1 MQEQNEIIEMLRV
14 SAEEYVPAQTAAR
27 ARGHAIEAPTLI
39 DRAQWAQIADMGWLG
54 LNLPETLGGSGLG
67 VHAAATLCEV
77 FGRYLYAQP
86 YIGAALLPAHL
97 LAQAHGHPLQ
107 AQWCDELISGRVP
120 FAVAWQEA
128 AADFRSRAEGVRLE
142 QGVLN
147 GCKRFV
153 VAVEDDAVLLV
164 SACSADRNVLVA
176 VQANA
181 PGLSIQRLATA
192 QGNLCEVHFK
202 DVLPLHRQALIE
214 DVECE
219 AALEGMLALGRVA
232 ASAQLAGLARGCLD
246 KTIQYVSQRVQ
257 FGRAMGS
264 FQSVAHRCVDHYLG
278 VQLATVAWQDA
289 VLVLEG
295 GADEATAQFKV
306 CAAKARCTDVALE
319 MGRLGVQLHGAM
331 GFTEEADIGMY
342 LRGAMQYGS
351 WLGGSRELR
360 RQFLPLFL
368 NTHHQAE
375 AAHD

>member
-1 MQEQNEIIEMLRV
+1 MQEQNEIIEMMRA
-14 SAEEYVPAQTAAR
+14 SAEEYVATQTVAQV
-27 ARGHAIEAPTLI
+27 RGRAIEAPTLI

-54 LNLPETLGGSGLG
+54 LNLPEMLGGTGLG
-67 VHAAATLCEV
+67 AHAAATLCEV
-77 FGRYLYAQP
+77 FGRHLYAQP
-86 YIGAALLPAHL
+86 YIGAALLPAQL
-97 LAQAHGHPLQ
+97 LAQAHAHPLQ

-120 FAVAWQEA
+120 FVVAWQEA
-128 AADFRSRAEGVRLE
+128 AADFSIRAEGVRLE
-142 QGVLN
+142 QGILN

-153 VAVEDDAVLLV
+153 VAVEEDAVLLV
-164 SACSADRNVLVA
+164 SAAGNNRTVLVA

-181 PGLSIQRLATA
+181 PGVSILRFATA

-202 DVLPLHRQALIE
+202 DVLPVHQQALIE
-214 DVECE
+214 GAECD
-219 AALEGMLALGRVA
+219 AALQGMLALGRVA

-264 FQSVAHRCVDHYLG
+264 FQSVAHRCVDQHLG

-289 VLVLEG
+289 ARVLEG
-295 GADEATAQFKV
+295 GADDGTAQFKV

-360 RQFLPLFL
+360 RQFLPAFL
-368 NTHHQAE
+368 NTHHPAE
-375 AAHD
+375 AAHG